1 MFYGWYIAAA
11 GAGTNAVVLGIVMFG
26 FGVFLEEFRV
36 TYGWSMTAIALGLSI
51 RSLELLYSGP
61 AGPAALRLR

>member
-1 MFYGWYIAAA
+1 MPLVDNYKGTSACLVSLTAGAPLGATRNVLRWYIAAA

-36 TYGWSMTAIALGLSI
+36 T
-51 RSLELLYSGP
+51 
-61 AGPAALRLR
+61 